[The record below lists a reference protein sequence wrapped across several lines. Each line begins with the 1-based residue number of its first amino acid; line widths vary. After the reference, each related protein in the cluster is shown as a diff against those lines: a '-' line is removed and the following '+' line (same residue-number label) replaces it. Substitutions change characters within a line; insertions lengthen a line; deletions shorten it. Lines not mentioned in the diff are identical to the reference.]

1 MCGIAGQVGRDPR
14 TIQGR
19 YAAYCAMQQ
28 TLARRGPDQR
38 GMYICGAAALIHAR
52 LAVVDLENGLQPMQ
66 LDWQGET
73 YVLVYN
79 GELYNTPELRAALL
93 HRGHRFA
100 GHSDTEVLLHAFAE
114 WGESCTAMCNGIF
127 AFAVWQVNAGRLFLA
142 RDRCG
147 VKPLFY
153 TQAEDSLADLLVFS
167 PLAAVFMAACILAI
181 VIPLWLNHRKQGK
194 GIALSSLRPSGAC
207 LRRYDFW
214 VVLAITVG
222 GAVLLRQSYA
232 IEGISGYFPQ
242 AVYASIVGLG
252 IFIMLMQIF
261 SGTARKPETVRP
273 GCYWS
278 ICLYLGLMGVGY
290 LLIEP
295 LGFYAA
301 TFLCIVAMTAYGTF
315 WLSGR
320 KADLRGIGSVLAY
333 SLLLIAVEYGC
344 FSLIMEVQTPTGL
357 LF

>member
-1 MCGIAGQVGRDPR
+1 MPAGIALGLVLGR
-14 TIQGR
+14 IIEENLIV
-19 YAAYCAMQQ
+19 
-28 TLARRGPDQR
+28 TLYR
-38 GMYICGAAALIHAR
+38 
-52 LAVVDLENGLQPMQ
+52 
-66 LDWQGET
+66 
-73 YVLVYN
+73 
-79 GELYNTPELRAALL
+79 
-93 HRGHRFA
+93 
-100 GHSDTEVLLHAFAE
+100 
-114 WGESCTAMCNGIF
+114 
-127 AFAVWQVNAGRLFLA
+127 
-142 RDRCG
+142 
-147 VKPLFY
+147 

-167 PLAAVFMAACILAI
+167 PLAAVFMVACILAI

>member
-1 MCGIAGQVGRDPR
+1 MRSPSAG
-14 TIQGR
+14 
-19 YAAYCAMQQ
+19 
-28 TLARRGPDQR
+28 
-38 GMYICGAAALIHAR
+38 
-52 LAVVDLENGLQPMQ
+52 
-66 LDWQGET
+66 
-73 YVLVYN
+73 
-79 GELYNTPELRAALL
+79 
-93 HRGHRFA
+93 
-100 GHSDTEVLLHAFAE
+100 
-114 WGESCTAMCNGIF
+114 
-127 AFAVWQVNAGRLFLA
+127 
-142 RDRCG
+142 
-147 VKPLFY
+147 
-153 TQAEDSLADLLVFS
+153 
-167 PLAAVFMAACILAI
+167 
-181 VIPLWLNHRKQGK
+181 
-194 GIALSSLRPSGAC
+194 LS
-207 LRRYDFW
+207 
-214 VVLAITVG
+214 
-222 GAVLLRQSYA
+222 SYA

-252 IFIMLMQIF
+252 LFIMLMQIF